1 MDTAPVAS
9 GPVPGEDGQENNG
22 GAAVKQPVSD
32 AILS

>member
-9 GPVPGEDGQENNG
+9 GPAAGEDGQENDK